1 MRRREFIL
9 ALGGAAAGWPLAARS
24 QQTMPLVGYVRIGF
38 RAASAHLETAFRQ
51 GLRSVGFEEGR
62 NVAIDYR
69 YAENHSEQLPVL
81 VAELIRRQVV
91 LIYAG
96 DNPTAMAAKATGA
109 ATPIV
114 FRIGGDPVQLGLV
127 ASLNRPGG
135 NVTGVSFLATATVAI
150 RMQMLREAAPDAT
163 VIGLIVNPGNPN
175 AAPDTQEAQEAAR
188 KLGLEL
194 QVVSAANVQQIDA
207 AVASLVQRRAQGLV
221 INGDTLFTN
230 RRQQFAAL
238 AMRHAIPVAAATRDM
253 VEAGV
258 LMSYGAS
265 NVDGDRQ
272 GGIYVGRVLKGDKPA
287 DLPVQQSV
295 KVELIINLIVAKA
308 LGLKV
313 PATLLARADEVIE

>member
-1 MRRREFIL
+1 MEQGAALTQPTIRGPPIQKISVLPQGHAAARPAGLRHRRPHRASGRVRRAMVSSAKPVCQPGGCRMRRREFIL

-114 FRIGGDPVQLGLV
+114 FR
-127 ASLNRPGG
+127 
-135 NVTGVSFLATATVAI
+135 
-150 RMQMLREAAPDAT
+150 
-163 VIGLIVNPGNPN
+163 
-175 AAPDTQEAQEAAR
+175 
-188 KLGLEL
+188 
-194 QVVSAANVQQIDA
+194 
-207 AVASLVQRRAQGLV
+207 
-221 INGDTLFTN
+221 
-230 RRQQFAAL
+230 
-238 AMRHAIPVAAATRDM
+238 
-253 VEAGV
+253 
-258 LMSYGAS
+258 
-265 NVDGDRQ
+265 
-272 GGIYVGRVLKGDKPA
+272 
-287 DLPVQQSV
+287 
-295 KVELIINLIVAKA
+295 
-308 LGLKV
+308 
-313 PATLLARADEVIE
+313 